1 MKNSEQKDFRRDR
14 QQYNEIDHK
23 KSFGPCSFI
32 NSWLSWFIP
41 SQNSNNKIHFQSEDK
56 IALDTKGTK
65 NFLRL
70 LISNSYQNTL
80 GLSVR

>member
-32 NSWLSWFIP
+32 NSWLSWLIP

-65 NFLRL
+65 NFLRF
-70 LISNSYQNTL
+70 LISNSY
-80 GLSVR
+80 